1 MPRLKVFCASSGF
14 HDAIVAATSRPAAL
28 KAWGARTDLFSMGVA
43 KEVTDP
49 KIRKRALERPGEVI
63 RLNRSGG
70 PEEAAPS
77 KRKARRKESPPSRAR
92 LKSAEERLEA
102 LTREQD
108 GEREAIERELRAL
121 EKKRDAIDK
130 RHAKARG
137 AAERKLELARDD
149 YQAALADWEA

>member
-1 MPRLKVFCASSGF
+1 MPRLKVFCTSSGF

-49 KIRKRALERPGEVI
+49 KVRERALERPGEVI

-70 PEEAAPS
+70 QEETAPS
-77 KRKARRKESPPSRAR
+77 KRKPKRKEDPPSRAR
-92 LKSAEERLEA
+92 MKSAEERLET
-102 LTREQD
+102 LTRKQD
-108 GEREAIERELRAL
+108 GEREAIERELTAL
-121 EKKRDAIDK
+121 EKKRDAMDK